1 MAYGMSWE
9 QFWYE
14 DPWMV
19 RAFAQTFLLKQ
30 KLRNEYAWIQG
41 AYIAN
46 AFASVLATSFG
57 KKKVDY
63 LNKPLDLYPKT
74 KHEQEEEK
82 RQQRLKLIRQLNL
95 LKTMAKKKDTG
106 VNQDGNT

>member
-1 MAYGMSWE
+1 MAYGMSYE

-46 AFASVLATSFG
+46 AFASVLPEAHCSLVF
-57 KKKVDY
+57 V
-63 LNKPLDLYPKT
+63 L
-74 KHEQEEEK
+74 HQ
-82 RQQRLKLIRQLNL
+82 KLFIWVVLSLSCGMWNL
-95 LKTMAKKKDTG
+95 
-106 VNQDGNT
+106 

>member
-1 MAYGMSWE
+1 MAYGMSYE

-19 RAFAQTFLLKQ
+19 RAYAQTFLLKQ

-74 KHEQEEEK
+74 KQEQEEEK
-82 RQQRLKLIRQLNL
+82 RQQRLKLIRQLNY
-95 LKTMAKKKDTG
+95 LKSMAKKKDTG